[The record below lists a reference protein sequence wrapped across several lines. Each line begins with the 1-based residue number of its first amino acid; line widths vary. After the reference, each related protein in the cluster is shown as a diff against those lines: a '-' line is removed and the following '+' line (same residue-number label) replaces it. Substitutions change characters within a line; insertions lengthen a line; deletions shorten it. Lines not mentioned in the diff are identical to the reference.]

1 MMEMRPIVLDDD
13 NVILGG
19 NMRFKACTD
28 LKWSDIP
35 YIRFTKKDWETNEKD
50 LKKEDRKS
58 YEDRCREFVIKDNSG
73 FGEWDWDLLAN
84 SWDST
89 ELNFWGVDVWKNIDD
104 MFDTLEV
111 EEENEEKLPTA
122 YDDDYSKFDLIMLH
136 ENRGKLIS
144 TLNDIKEQNN
154 FETLEQALMHLI
166 DNYNERE
173 Q

>member
-13 NVILGG
+13 DVILGG
-19 NMRFKACTD
+19 NMRFKACMD

-35 YIRFTKKDWETNEKD
+35 YIRFSKKDWETNEKA

-73 FGEWDWDLLAN
+73 FGEWDWDVLAN

-104 MFDTLEV
+104 MFDTIEV

-144 TLNDIKEQNN
+144 TLNEIKEKNN
-154 FETLEQALMHLI
+154 FETLELALMHLI
-166 DNYNERE
+166 EIYDERK
-173 Q
+173 